1 MIYIYIYIAGP
12 HAVENNYAQS
22 ERTERQIPRER
33 GRLERMWAQIEKLSP
48 TMMCGSGTDRV
59 WSPSNEL
66 TPTTS
71 DVDSRSLP
79 GSEPHLQG
87 TNKAG
92 TYHYPA
98 TLIIRKL
105 GFISTSQMT
114 KLKGCVLLNTILC
127 FVYVIAISTT
137 QTMVSSQKKVVTV
150 QLSVQKFSFFQQHNG
165 KLKTR

>member
-1 MIYIYIYIAGP
+1 MTMIYIYIYIAGP
-12 HAVENNYAQS
+12 YAVENNYAQS

-59 WSPSNEL
+59 WSSSNEV

-79 GSEPHLQG
+79 GNEPRLQG

-92 TYHYPA
+92 TYHYSA

-114 KLKGCVLLNTILC
+114 KLKGCMLLNTTSC
-127 FVYVIAISTT
+127 FVYVIAILTT
-137 QTMVSSQKKVVTV
+137 QTMVSSEKKVVTV
-150 QLSVQKFSFFQQHNG
+150 RCQFRSSAFLSNTMVN
-165 KLKTR
+165 